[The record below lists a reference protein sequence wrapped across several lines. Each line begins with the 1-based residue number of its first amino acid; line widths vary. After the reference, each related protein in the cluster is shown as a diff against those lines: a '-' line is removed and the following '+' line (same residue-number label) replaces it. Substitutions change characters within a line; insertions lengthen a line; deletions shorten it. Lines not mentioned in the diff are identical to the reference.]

1 MVERTS
7 SAIAVAACF
16 ALGASIAQADILW
29 GVNGHPLT
37 AYPGVPISQQL
48 DLVVELKLKS
58 YRVDVTHLTDLDRLG
73 EIIAAAKA
81 RELSVLPILIP
92 PVDLKTDSTDVL
104 YAKARAFAEAAV
116 SRFKADVPVWEIGNE
131 LENFAII
138 QPCEMRDDGTQYP
151 CEWGP
156 AGGVGKLD
164 YVGARAGKVVAVL
177 RGLSDGVHATDP
189 KARRALG
196 SAGWGHTGIFDRLR
210 DAGVEWDVSVWHMYG
225 GDSEWAF
232 KLLAAFGK
240 PIWVTE
246 FNHPFGSNKD
256 GEEQQA
262 QGLEQIM
269 VTLRKLAP
277 RYGIEAA
284 FIYELLDETYWAP
297 SFEASMGLVQLR
309 QNANKTWILAD
320 RKIGFQAVRRTISLG
335 DN

>member
-1 MVERTS
+1 MLGRTS
-7 SAIAVAACF
+7 IAGAVVACLSVAAP
-16 ALGASIAQADILW
+16 AARADMLW

-37 AYPGVPISQQL
+37 AYPGVSIDQQL
-48 DLVVELKLKS
+48 DLLVELKLKS
-58 YRVDVTHLTDLDRLG
+58 YRVDVTHLSDLDRLG
-73 EIIAAAKA
+73 DIIAAAA
-81 RELSVLPILIP
+81 TRDLTVLPILIP
-92 PVDLKTDSTDVL
+92 PVDLKQDSTDEL
-104 YAKARAFAEAAV
+104 YAKARAFAVAVV
-116 SRFKADVPVWEIGNE
+116 SRFKKNVPVWEIGNE

-156 AGGVGKLD
+156 AGGIGRLD
-164 YVGARAGKVVAVL
+164 YVGARYEKVAAVL

-189 KARRALG
+189 EAQRALG
-196 SAGWGHTGIFDRLR
+196 SAGWGHTGIFDRLH
-210 DAGVEWDVSVWHMYG
+210 DSGVSWDISVWHMYG

-262 QGLEQIM
+262 QGLEQTM
-269 VTLRKLAP
+269 VTLRTLAP
-277 RYGIEAA
+277 RYRIEAA
-284 FIYELLDETYWAP
+284 FIYELLDEAYWAP

-309 QNANKTWILAD
+309 QDANKTWTLAD
-320 RKIGFQAVRRTISLG
+320 RKIGFQAVRRTIALG
-335 DN
+335 SQ